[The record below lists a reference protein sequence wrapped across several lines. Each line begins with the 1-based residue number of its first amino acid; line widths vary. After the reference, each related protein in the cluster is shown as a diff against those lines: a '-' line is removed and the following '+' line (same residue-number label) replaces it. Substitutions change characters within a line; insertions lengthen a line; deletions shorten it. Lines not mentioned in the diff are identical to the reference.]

1 MNFSI
6 ERFSRSLIL
15 PAVAVLLTLNAC
27 SKQGTTLPEQ
37 NFIGKWKSSK
47 ADTAI
52 VLYANGE
59 WEVQSEGGGILQYGV
74 WQLAGPNIMWSYKN
88 GPRIEHDIN
97 RVLSTTPGE
106 FKVQE
111 QDRTTTT
118 FIRLEQGAGS

>member
-6 ERFSRSLIL
+6 ERFKRSLIL
-15 PAVAVLLTLNAC
+15 LAVTVFLTLNAC
-27 SKQGTTLPEQ
+27 SEQGTLPEQ
-37 NFIGKWKSSK
+37 NFIGKWKSSR

-52 VLYANGE
+52 VLYVNGE
-59 WEVQSEGGGILQYGV
+59 WEVQSEGGSVLQYGV

-88 GPRIEHDIN
+88 GSRIEHDIN
-97 RVLSTTPGE
+97 RVLSTTPKE

-118 FIRLEQGAGS
+118 FIRLEQDSGS

>member
-6 ERFSRSLIL
+6 ERFKRSLIL
-15 PAVAVLLTLNAC
+15 LAVTVFLTLNAC
-27 SKQGTTLPEQ
+27 SEQGTTLLEQ

-59 WEVQSEGGGILQYGV
+59 WEVQSEGGSVLQYGV

-88 GPRIEHDIN
+88 GSRIEHDIN
-97 RVLSTTPGE
+97 RVLSTTPKE

-118 FIRLEQGAGS
+118 FIRLEQDSGS